1 MTRHPDR
8 SRRKEKKS
16 SEFLSS
22 FVQQV
27 VSAIYEA
34 TRMIG
39 EPSYGLAII
48 IMTILIK
55 LLLYPLTKR
64 QIASTKAMSRIQP
77 RMKELQ
83 MRYRDD
89 KMKLNEE
96 LSKLYKKEGVNPLA
110 GCLPLVIQMPIMIGI
125 FYGIRDFN
133 YEGPSSFL
141 WMQSIGQPDPY
152 YILPILSAVT
162 TYIQSRRACRRPIIR
177 RGRSCFI
184 SCPCSLAISA

>member
-1 MTRHPDR
+1 M
-8 SRRKEKKS
+8 
-16 SEFLSS
+16 EFLSS

-96 LSKLYKKEGVNPLA
+96 LSKPVTAVATGGLAEMFVPYCKEKVIYNRNLLLDGLWILYQKNKKEK
-110 GCLPLVIQMPIMIGI
+110 
-125 FYGIRDFN
+125 R
-133 YEGPSSFL
+133 
-141 WMQSIGQPDPY
+141 
-152 YILPILSAVT
+152 
-162 TYIQSRRACRRPIIR
+162 
-177 RGRSCFI
+177 
-184 SCPCSLAISA
+184 